1 MSYTDY
7 LKRMAINTPKVID
20 TQLRLPDASSFT
32 WRKKLES
39 TRINRRTDHV
49 INNSQDT
56 PAPRLFSPQVM
67 GYPGSGFGG
76 RVQDASSYTLSL
88 GAHGIGKDT
97 FTGDNGTRRIQTN
110 TLNTLGHCLTRPPAS
125 QVVSERG
132 NSEIRSTTIVENS
145 PLAGLNMGYIRQR
158 IGATV
163 IAQQVGQCTSN
174 FSPLT
179 ESQFVDTIP
188 DIKLHKIGS
197 SPQVV
202 ETQTAGGRQKVQ
214 NLIPCTTTNTSGAT
228 KSIAVDASGIG
239 LQDPKAD
246 IPFNSYS
253 ALPVNSI
260 GSGANLVHGAFVT
273 SPTGPQVGGQTRGG
287 VRADKVGGPT
297 LLVKRTISHRG
308 WGGRTRTPYPHPRVP
323 PRGAPAQKKINEPNH
338 YKI

>member
-20 TQLRLPDASSFT
+20 TQLRLPDASSYT

-56 PAPRLFSPQVM
+56 PAPRLFSPSVM
-67 GYPGSGFGG
+67 GYAGSGFGG

-97 FTGDNGTRRIQTN
+97 FRAENGTRRIQTN
-110 TLNTLGHCLTRPPAS
+110 TSGECLTRPPAS
-125 QVVSERG
+125 QVVSELG
-132 NSEIRSTTIVENS
+132 NAEDRTSTVVEYS

-214 NLIPCTTTNTSGAT
+214 NPIVCTTTDTSGAT
-228 KSIAVDASGIG
+228 KSIDVDAHGIG

-246 IPFNSYS
+246 VPFNSYS
-253 ALPVNSI
+253 PLPQNSI
-260 GSGANLVHGAFVT
+260 GSGSNLVNGAFVT
-273 SPTGPQVGGQTRGG
+273 SPTGSQVGGQTRGG
-287 VRADKVGGPT
+287 VRADKVGGPSP
-297 LLVKRTISHRG
+297 LVKHTITHRG
-308 WGGRTRTPYPHPRVP
+308 WGGRTRIPYPYMGREGIQP
-323 PRGAPAQKKINEPNH
+323 PAPAQKKINEPNH
-338 YKI
+338 YKV